1 MAAHHPETN
10 RKEQIMDKDSSPISI
25 DYYTDVLCIWAWIA
39 QPRLEEI
46 RLKWGDQVK
55 IHHRYIDIFGDARSK
70 IPAQWGESDGYEK
83 FRAHVAQSAKP
94 YKHTNIHPNI
104 WTTVRP
110 NTSVTPHLILK
121 AIEIV
126 AGEKTV
132 DLMSMQLR
140 HKFFTRAVDI
150 CNLEI
155 LLNMSSQIGVERSS
169 ILAPL
174 QDGRAMAALS
184 SDIKRAKDN
193 GIKGSPSWVL
203 NNGRQVLYG
212 NVGYRILSA
221 NIEELAKNPVEE
233 ASWC

>member
-1 MAAHHPETN
+1 VGRASARKN
-10 RKEQIMDKDSSPISI
+10 RKEKIMDKDSSPISI
-25 DYYTDVLCIWAWIA
+25 DYYTDVLCVWAWIA

-46 RLKWGDQVK
+46 RLQWGDRVK

-70 IPAQWGESDGYEK
+70 IPTQWGESDGYEK
-83 FRAHVAQSAKP
+83 FHAHVAQSAKP
-94 YKHTNIHPNI
+94 YKHTNIHPDI

-110 NTSVTPHLILK
+110 NSSVTPHLILK

-126 AGEKTV
+126 ADGKYV
-132 DLMSMQLR
+132 DLMSTQLR
-140 HKFFTRAVDI
+140 QQFFTRAVDI
-150 CNLEI
+150 GNLEV
-155 LLNMSSQIGVERSS
+155 LLNMSSQIGVERSR
-169 ILAPL
+169 ILPAL
-174 QDGRAMAALS
+174 RDGRAMAALS
-184 SDIKRAKDN
+184 SDIRLAKDS

-221 NIEELAKNPVEE
+221 NIEELLNNPVDE